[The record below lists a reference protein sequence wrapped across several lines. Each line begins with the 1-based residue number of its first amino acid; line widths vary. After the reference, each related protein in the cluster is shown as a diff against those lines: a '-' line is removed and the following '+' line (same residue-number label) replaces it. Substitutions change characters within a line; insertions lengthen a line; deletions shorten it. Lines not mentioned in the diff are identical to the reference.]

1 MKRRQRQPSPSKDDP
16 ASTQL
21 TIGGKA
27 PIGTIGVVETRD
39 GRKYSIDA
47 RGVIRRL
54 RDEEGKP

>member
-1 MKRRQRQPSPSKDDP
+1 MKRRQHQPNPSKDDL
-16 ASTQL
+16 ASTRL
-21 TIGGKA
+21 TIGGRA
-27 PIGTIGVVETRD
+27 PIGTYGVVETRD